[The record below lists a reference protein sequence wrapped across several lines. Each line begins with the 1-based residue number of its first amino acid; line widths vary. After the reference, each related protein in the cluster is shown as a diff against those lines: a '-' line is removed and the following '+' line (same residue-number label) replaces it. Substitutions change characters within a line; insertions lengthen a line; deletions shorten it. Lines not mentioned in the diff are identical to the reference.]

1 MEDLSREIRFK
12 CFLHCEGANKHRKLY
27 NFYKSIGSLKQLAYS
42 DFIKGMVKKKHN
54 QREFFGYAVTN
65 YYLDSVCDDGED

>member
-1 MEDLSREIRFK
+1 MEDLSREIIFK
-12 CFLHCEGANKHRKLY
+12 AFLSSKGNNKHRKLV
-27 NFYKSIGSLKQLAYS
+27 NFYKSIGNLKQLAYS

-65 YYLDSVCDDGED
+65 YYLNTVCDEDTN